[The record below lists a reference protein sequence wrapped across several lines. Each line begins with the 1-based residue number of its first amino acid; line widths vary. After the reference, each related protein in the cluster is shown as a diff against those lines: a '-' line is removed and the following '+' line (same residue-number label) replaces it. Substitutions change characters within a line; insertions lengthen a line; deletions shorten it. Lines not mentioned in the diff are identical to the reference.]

1 LSKILFWGVD
11 KMTDKY
17 IIQVRHYKTNQFLDL
32 IEIESERQTQE
43 IDKEHFDSF
52 SEVIKSGWGFK

>member
-1 LSKILFWGVD
+1 MD

-17 IIQVRHYKTNQFLDL
+17 IIQVRHYKTNQFLDF
-32 IEIESERQTQE
+32 IEIETERQTQE

-52 SEVIKSGWGFK
+52 SEVIKAGWGFK